1 MTDERQEDAARAA
14 LEATVSLSLRVLR
27 VAMGVLAAIFLA
39 SGLFT
44 VEPHEVALVRR
55 LGSVQGTPEDRVLLP
70 GAHWHWPVIDE
81 VVRVPALLDERLS
94 TDVFELEM
102 RVKDLAGNVER
113 KGGLDPE
120 RDGYLLTGDAN
131 IIHATV
137 AAHYRIEDAYKFS
150 RNARERDAE
159 TLARPLLERAIAKA
173 GAGRSV
179 DDLLTTK
186 KEAFLEDVRSELQRS
201 LDALD
206 AGIRAGAVELA
217 RDFVPP
223 PQVLTEFKG
232 VAEAQ
237 KQHDVLI
244 SDARSKAAERV
255 SGARSEAARVRD
267 DALSE
272 SKRRTAA
279 LEADVAVF
287 RALLPEWRRDKD
299 ALAARLLSE
308 VLARAHPEES
318 FVAPQGDLKLRLERD
333 TNAVEE
339 RLFREARK

>member
-1 MTDERQEDAARAA
+1 MTGERQEDAARAA

-102 RVKDLAGNVER
+102 RVKDVAGNVDR

-120 RDGYLLTGDAN
+120 RDGYLLLGDAN
-131 IIHATV
+131 IVHATI

-150 RNARERDAE
+150 RNARDAE

-186 KEAFLEDVRSELQRS
+186 KEAFLEDVRAELQRS

-223 PQVLTEFKG
+223 PQVRAEFQG

-244 SDARSKAAERV
+244 SEARSKAAERV
-255 SGARSEAARVRD
+255 SGARSEASRIRD
-267 DALSE
+267 DAVSE
-272 SKRRTAA
+272 AKRRTAA
-279 LEADVAVF
+279 LGADVAVF
-287 RALLPEWRRDKD
+287 HALLPEWRRDRD
-299 ALAARLLSE
+299 ALAARLLAE

-318 FVAPQGDLKLRLERD
+318 FVAPPGELRLRLERD
-333 TNAVEE
+333 TRAVEE
-339 RLFREARK
+339 RLLREAAK